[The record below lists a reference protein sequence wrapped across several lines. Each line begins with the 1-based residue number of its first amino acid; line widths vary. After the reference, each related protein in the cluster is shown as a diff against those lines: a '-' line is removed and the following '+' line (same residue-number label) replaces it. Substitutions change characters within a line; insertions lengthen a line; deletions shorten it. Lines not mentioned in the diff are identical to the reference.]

1 MTSLDITP
9 RSTTVAPSPV
19 GPGGVVPS
27 DATTLDIAEQLARER
42 TLELEQEIAAEPGRF
57 RVLTGDRP
65 TGRLHIGH
73 LFGTV
78 ANRVRLQGLGVET
91 FVVIADYQVIA
102 DRDNGG
108 DLAQACV
115 DLVIDHLAAGID
127 PARST
132 IFQHSAVPELH
143 QLMLPF
149 LSLVTVAELERNPT
163 VKAELAATGGR
174 AMSGLLLTYP
184 VHQAA
189 DILACRGTV
198 VPVGRDQL
206 PHLETTRL
214 VARRF
219 NARYGAGT
227 LAEPEALLSET
238 PLVLGLDGT
247 KMSKSAGNAI
257 ALTATPDEI
266 ARAVRGA
273 RTDAERT
280 ITYEPERRPY
290 VANLL
295 RLASF
300 AGAGTPEQ
308 VAAQIGGQ
316 GAGAL
321 KALLTETLVESLAP
335 VRERAALLRDD
346 RAQVAAV
353 LREGNE
359 RARTEATATL
369 AQVRTAMRMVV

>member
-1 MTSLDITP
+1 MTSTDVTT
-9 RSTTVAPSPV
+9 RSTGTAP
-19 GPGGVVPS
+19 GAHDGHLPS
-27 DATTLDIAEQLARER
+27 EATTLDIAEQLAHER
-42 TLELEQEIAAEPGRF
+42 TVELEQQIAADPGRF

-65 TGRLHIGH
+65 TGRLHVGH

-78 ANRVRLQGLGVET
+78 ANRVRLQGLGVRT
-91 FVVIADYQVIA
+91 FVVVADYQVIA
-102 DRDNGG
+102 DRDSGG
-108 DLAQACV
+108 DLAAACL

-189 DILACRGTV
+189 DILAVRGTV

-219 NARYGAGT
+219 NARYGEGT
-227 LAEPEALLSET
+227 LPEPEALLSPT

-280 ITYEPERRPY
+280 ITYEPERRPH

-295 RLASF
+295 RLAAL
-300 AGAGTPEQ
+300 AGAGDPQ
-308 VAAQIGGQ
+308 DVAARIGDR

-321 KALLTETLVESLAP
+321 KALLTDALVDRLAP
-335 VRERAALLRDD
+335 VRERAALLQGD

-353 LREGNE
+353 LRDGNA
-359 RARTEATATL
+359 RARDEAARTL
-369 AQVRTAMRMVV
+369 TRVRQAMRMVV